1 MINRTLIRTRVLQ
14 VAYAHLH
21 RGELKLTTAEQD
33 LLLSLHRTYDLY
45 LYLLQLIP
53 SLTEFHQEVLEI
65 RKNKHLAT
73 REERSPNMRI
83 AENKLV
89 AQLRAS
95 EKLSTWYEG
104 FNLRWEED
112 ERLLR
117 HLLRLI
123 ETSSIYQDYLKLPSP
138 VSFDDDQN
146 FWTSVFH
153 ELFATDEMLAETL
166 EQQSIYW
173 QDDLKGIEK
182 AEVEERPKTEEE
194 PLLEALEEARREGRY
209 QSLPLENG
217 PVEIVKEFVEKT
229 LRRTSETESVDTV
242 ILLAFKDEEDER
254 FARLLFRQTLLKYTD
269 QLKVIESVLSTA
281 WSTERLADMDALILN
296 LALTEFLYFPTIPT
310 LITINEYIELAKRFS
325 TSHSASFIN
334 GILDTLAKKLR
345 EEGKILKN

>member
-21 RGELKLTTAEQD
+21 RGELTLTTAEQD

-53 SLTEFHQEVLEI
+53 ALTEFHREVLEI

-73 REERSPNMRI
+73 REERSPNMRLV
-83 AENKLV
+83 ENKLA
-89 AQLRAS
+89 AQLRES
-95 EKLSTWYEG
+95 EKLSAWYEG

-112 ERLLR
+112 ERLMR

-123 ETSSIYQDYLKLPSP
+123 EGSSLYQNYLKLPQAT
-138 VSFDDDQN
+138 FEDDQN
-146 FWTSVFH
+146 LWINVFQQ
-153 ELFATDEMLAETL
+153 LFAQDELLAETL

-194 PLLEALEEARREGRY
+194 PLLEALAEARSRGAY
-209 QSLPLENG
+209 QSLPLENT

-229 LRRTSETESVDTV
+229 LRRCVEGQPVDDV
-242 ILLAFKDEEDER
+242 ILPAFKDEEDER
-254 FARLLFRQTLLKYTD
+254 FARLLFRQTLLKYSD
-269 QLKVIESVLSTA
+269 QMKLVESVLSEG
-281 WSTERLADMDALILN
+281 WSTERLADMDALLLN
-296 LALTEFLYFPTIPT
+296 LGLTEFLYFPSIPT
-310 LITINEYIELAKRFS
+310 LITINEYIELAKRYS
-325 TSHSASFIN
+325 TSHSASFVN
-334 GILDTLAKKLR
+334 GVLDAMAKKLK
-345 EEGKILKN
+345 EEGKILKD

>member
-21 RGELKLTTAEQD
+21 RGELKLTSAEQD

-45 LYLLQLIP
+45 LYFLQLIP
-53 SLTEFHQEVLEI
+53 ALTEFHREVLEI
-65 RKNKHLAT
+65 RKKKHLAT
-73 REERSPNMRI
+73 REERSPNMRL
-83 AENKLV
+83 AENKLA
-89 AQLRAS
+89 AQLRQS

-112 ERLLR
+112 ERLMR

-123 ETSSIYQDYLKLPSP
+123 EDSPLYQDYLQLPEE
-138 VSFDDDQN
+138 SFEDDRN
-146 FWTSVFH
+146 LWIAVFQQLFTQD
-153 ELFATDEMLAETL
+153 ELLAETL

-194 PLLEALEEARREGRY
+194 PLLEALAEARSRGAY

-217 PVEIVKEFVEKT
+217 PVEIVKEFVEKS
-229 LRRTSETESVDTV
+229 LRRCAEDQPVDEV
-242 ILLAFKDEEDER
+242 ILPAFKDEEDER
-254 FARLLFRQTLLKYTD
+254 FARLLFRQTLLKYSD
-269 QLKVIESVLSTA
+269 QIKIVESVLSEG
-281 WSTERLADMDALILN
+281 WSTERLADMDALILA
-296 LALTEFLYFPTIPT
+296 LGLTEFLYFPTIPT

-325 TSHSASFIN
+325 TSHSASFVN
-334 GILDTLAKKLR
+334 GVLDAMARKLK
-345 EEGKILKN
+345 EEGKILKD

>member
-21 RGELKLTTAEQD
+21 RGELTLTTAEQD

-53 SLTEFHQEVLEI
+53 ALTEFHREVLEI

-73 REERSPNMRI
+73 REERSPNMRLV
-83 AENKLV
+83 ENKLA
-89 AQLRAS
+89 AQLRDS
-95 EKLSTWYEG
+95 EKLSAWYEG

-112 ERLLR
+112 ESLLR
-117 HLLRLI
+117 HLIRLI
-123 ETSSIYQDYLKLPSP
+123 EQSELYADYLRLPAP
-138 VSFDDDQN
+138 TFEDDRN
-146 FWTSVFH
+146 LWTNIF
-153 ELFATDEMLAETL
+153 EQIFATDERLAETL

-194 PLLEALEEARREGRY
+194 PLLEALAEARSRGAY
-209 QSLPLENG
+209 QSLRLENG
-217 PVEIVKEFVEKT
+217 PVEIVKDFVEKT
-229 LRRTSETESVDTV
+229 LRRSSEEQPIDEI
-242 ILLAFKDEEDER
+242 ILPAFKDEEDER
-254 FARLLFRQTLLKYTD
+254 FARLLFRQTLLKYAD
-269 QLKVIESVLSTA
+269 QMKLVESVLSEG

-296 LALTEFLYFPTIPT
+296 LGLTEFLYFPTIPT

-325 TSHSASFIN
+325 TAHSASFVN
-334 GILDTLAKKLR
+334 GVLDALAKKLR
-345 EEGKILKN
+345 AEGKILKD

>member
-1 MINRTLIRTRVLQ
+1 
-14 VAYAHLH
+14 
-21 RGELKLTTAEQD
+21 
-33 LLLSLHRTYDLY
+33 
-45 LYLLQLIP
+45 
-53 SLTEFHQEVLEI
+53 
-65 RKNKHLAT
+65 
-73 REERSPNMRI
+73 
-83 AENKLV
+83 
-89 AQLRAS
+89 
-95 EKLSTWYEG
+95 
-104 FNLRWEED
+104 
-112 ERLLR
+112 
-117 HLLRLI
+117 
-123 ETSSIYQDYLKLPSP
+123 
-138 VSFDDDQN
+138 
-146 FWTSVFH
+146 
-153 ELFATDEMLAETL
+153 MLAETL

-182 AEVEERPKTEEE
+182 AEAEERPKTEEE

-242 ILLAFKDEEDER
+242 ILPAFKDEEDER

-269 QLKVIESVLSTA
+269 QLKVIESVLSSA